1 MSVYIVSKFNKSQK
15 RLTDPPNFLVAILT
29 LRQGRLSIKLKVLPG
44 KNVFNIRNVIK
55 WLQKNYAKYC
65 DTIAKKK
72 LPLTAKK
79 TRCLQNVQGL
89 FLKMVLS
96 QRILIIKEK
105 DISTA
110 SSPCS
115 YFQSLQMI

>member
-1 MSVYIVSKFNKSQK
+1 MV
-15 RLTDPPNFLVAILT
+15 T
-29 LRQGRLSIKLKVLPG
+29 
-44 KNVFNIRNVIK
+44 
-55 WLQKNYAKYC
+55 KNYAKYC

-72 LPLTAKK
+72 LPLAAKK
-79 TRCLQNVQGL
+79 TRCPKSLQNVQGL
-89 FLKMVLS
+89 FLKMVLL

-115 YFQSLQMI
+115 YFQSLKMI